1 MPKTINISKDV
12 NILVRQYSVRQFSA
26 TAQSLSKFKDIFFS
40 NKDLKKRPS
49 DQEIEKKGLP
59 KNTPTLEERLR
70 RDYQSMVHVPDRKGG
85 YYKGTGTIRDYI
97 PKDYTL
103 HDGLKEGV
111 QAIKDEILKWKKE
124 TIDAEWEPI
133 IIPPGS

>member
-1 MPKTINISKDV
+1 MLQMPKTINISKDV

-26 TAQSLSKFKDIFFS
+26 TAQSLSKFKDIF
-40 NKDLKKRPS
+40 
-49 DQEIEKKGLP
+49 
-59 KNTPTLEERLR
+59 
-70 RDYQSMVHVPDRKGG
+70 V
-85 YYKGTGTIRDYI
+85 YI

-133 IIPPGS
+133 IIPPGSWSDLNFCLAFYENIAIFLK